1 MNLNRQ
7 AVERAQRT
15 VQATEVLRQHAATIA
30 DVCNEAEASQI
41 IVAMVEV
48 DGSFAG
54 TQVIPRAELQ
64 DQLEILEMQEHK
76 WVLTLSPNA
85 SVDDIERRCADIG
98 YFANRRQNAIQRRLD
113 RQS

>member
-1 MNLNRQ
+1 MTWTVQ
-7 AVERAQRT
+7 AIERAQRT

-30 DVCNEAEASQI
+30 NVCSETEGNQI

-64 DQLEILEMQEHK
+64 NQLEILEIQEHK
-76 WVLTLSPNA
+76 WVLALSP
-85 SVDDIERRCADIG
+85 SSSIHDIERRCADIG
-98 YFANRRQNAIQRRLD
+98 YFANRRRSAIQRRLD
-113 RQS
+113 QQH